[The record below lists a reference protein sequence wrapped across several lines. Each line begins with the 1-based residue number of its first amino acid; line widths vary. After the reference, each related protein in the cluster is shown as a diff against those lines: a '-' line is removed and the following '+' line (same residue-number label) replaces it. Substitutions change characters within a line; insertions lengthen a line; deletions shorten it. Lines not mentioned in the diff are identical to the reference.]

1 MANKKQ
7 QASSGLDQYISAN
20 RTTNWMILIFVLTL
34 ICMVIVWAFI
44 GTMKTTVPVTG
55 IQKNGHF
62 VGYIMP
68 KDALS
73 LEAGMPMEYDGN
85 RVGILTSRGTTALS
99 AEEIAAAV
107 DNMYYL
113 NQLDLHQYNLELR
126 ADTDGSCPDGV
137 ITLDIVVGE
146 TRPFDFFR

>member
-55 IQKNGHF
+55 IQENGHF
-62 VGYIMP
+62 VGPIAERCLVP
-68 KDALS
+68 ILFETCLS
-73 LEAGMPMEYDGN
+73 FDNGN
-85 RVGILTSRGTTALS
+85 IHAAAFILFSLITTAPS
-99 AEEIAAAV
+99 
-107 DNMYYL
+107 
-113 NQLDLHQYNLELR
+113 
-126 ADTDGSCPDGV
+126 
-137 ITLDIVVGE
+137 
-146 TRPFDFFR
+146 